1 MTIQPY
7 LFVFLGGGLGSVAR
21 FAMSKLVVGLRYS
34 GQFPLAT
41 FLSNTFACA
50 LLALLTFQMVQ
61 QKTFT
66 ENHILFW
73 LVGFCGGFSTFS
85 TFSLENYNLYKS
97 GAYLWL
103 LSNIVLSVLIGF
115 LCFFYLAKA
124 LSASGQ

>member
-1 MTIQPY
+1 MSIQPY

-21 FAMSKLVVGLRYS
+21 FGMSKLVLGLKYG

-41 FLSNTFACA
+41 FLSNTLACA
-50 LLALLTFQMVQ
+50 LLALLTFQMVE

-85 TFSLENYNLYKS
+85 TFSLENFNLYKS
-97 GAYLWL
+97 GAYVWL
-103 LSNIVLSVLIGF
+103 GLNIVLSVLIGF
-115 LCFFYLAKA
+115 FCFFYLAKA
-124 LSASGQ
+124 LSAAAQ